1 MYRSAAHT
9 GIMGLN
15 TSSFCTEGGFA
26 ALFAAVSDTL
36 IEVLL
41 QPSADCAGRH
51 AARCGLRI
59 AGGIQARNKKAGQDT
74 SPDRMR
80 PAALVWTQSAE
91 RILWGKGP
99 D

>member
-41 QPSADCAGRH
+41 RPSTAPDVMLRGAGF
-51 AARCGLRI
+51 ASP
-59 AGGIQARNKKAGQDT
+59 GGIQARNKKAGQDT

-91 RILWGKGP
+91 RILWGKEP